1 MANIIKSIILKT
13 CHAIKSCDIFGK
25 KITLNYKGNE
35 KHQTFIG
42 GYASILF
49 ILTILGYTTY
59 LLRDMFRK
67 DPIVYSTSRVI
78 KDLTTDT
85 TEHKPADHGFA
96 VALGFRYRNVSLL
109 DEELLKKYKVAAYQY
124 HSISDPVNGGWINN
138 WTELDLV
145 KCGENFPY
153 KNKTLLAHYNID
165 NYVCIKPTNYSLLG
179 NWYTDIGKELRI
191 LIDKCTSYYR
201 DDCDSDE
208 DIYSDVFKDW
218 FDIIMVD
225 NYFDPKDFTNPI
237 KSYLTQK
244 HYHSY
249 QKGFTVHTDIFLK
262 ENKVSMQEGFTNLE
276 GENHEKFYSVASEKF
291 DKYASSSSTFGRIYI
306 HLDPEV
312 ITHERSYRSIYDVL
326 GNIGGITSL
335 LNALTCAVVGFYS
348 DIIFKHKT
356 ISNIYTF
363 DVDEIDKDTIR
374 ENINEDEENSKREFT
389 SYDKNIFSDNLP
401 VVRERDGEDKKDC
414 NQEDEKDR
422 SEEDEKDRS
431 GEDEKNRSEEDEK
444 DRSEEDEKQQI
455 ENPVTASYQKIGI
468 SPDDENLLKKTL
480 ESKRRYAYSNFD
492 VIFGFLFCCRKLFK
506 KKQINYDL
514 YQKGLKRYYHD
525 LDAVN
530 IISNLHQLNIM
541 MKVVFNERQQIL
553 SSFSNL
559 RSLEDDTS
567 KKLRSCGVVSKYK
580 HRHFKAKYSQQKES
594 IKGLIENMR
603 KSTLSNYDKLL
614 IAQIDPKLSETMN
627 LLSIKEKSFSVTNS
641 PMEHIRDNSYPSS
654 RKYCKK
660 LRKLIYLIELHFN
673 KKGTSKKSK
682 INSKEEDLDSLD
694 IPQESIQVPTGNTLL
709 SKTTIIQPA
718 TNIHHLNK
726 SPHDSSYDP

>member
-1 MANIIKSIILKT
+1 MVNIIKSVISKA
-13 CHAIKSCDIFGK
+13 CHAIKACDIFGK
-25 KITLNYKGNE
+25 RITLNYKGNE

-67 DPIVYSTSRVI
+67 DPIVYSTSRII

-85 TEHKPADHGFA
+85 SEHKPAEHGFA

-109 DEELLKKYKVAAYQY
+109 DEELLKKYKVTAYQY
-124 HSISDPVNGGWINN
+124 HSISDPVNGGWINK

-179 NWYTDIGKELRI
+179 NWYTDIGKGLRI
-191 LIDKCTSYYR
+191 FIDKCTSYYR

-208 DIYSDVFKDW
+208 DIYSDVFQDW

-249 QKGFTVHTDIFLK
+249 QKGFSVHTDIFLK

-312 ITHERSYRSIYDVL
+312 ITHERSYRSVYDVL

-363 DVDEIDKDTIR
+363 DVDEIDKDSRR
-374 ENINEDEENSKREFT
+374 ENINEDEENSKRELR
-389 SYDKNIFSDNLP
+389 SYDKNIFSDNLQ
-401 VVRERDGEDKKDC
+401 VVRELDEEDKKDFD
-414 NQEDEKDR
+414 QEDEKDR
-422 SEEDEKDRS
+422 KVKKMRRIGVKKTRS
-431 GEDEKNRSEEDEK
+431 NKLK
-444 DRSEEDEKQQI
+444 TLL
-455 ENPVTASYQKIGI
+455 VF

-492 VIFGFLFCCRKLFK
+492 VIFGFLFCCRKLYK

-567 KKLRSCGVVSKYK
+567 KKLRSRGVVSKYK

-627 LLSIKEKSFSVTNS
+627 LLSIKEKDQEKSFSLTNS

-654 RKYCKK
+654 RKYYKNPEK
-660 LRKLIYLIELHFN
+660 AYLSDIELHFN
-673 KKGTSKKSK
+673 KNGTSKKSK

-718 TNIHHLNK
+718 TNILHLNK
-726 SPHDSSYDP
+726 SPHDPSYDP